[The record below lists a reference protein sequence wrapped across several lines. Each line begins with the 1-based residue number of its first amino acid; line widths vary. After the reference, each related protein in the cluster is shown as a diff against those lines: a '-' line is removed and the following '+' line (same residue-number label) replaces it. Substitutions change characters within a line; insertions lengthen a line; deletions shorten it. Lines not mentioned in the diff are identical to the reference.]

1 MHKII
6 LAGALAGVTFFE
18 VVVSEGHTSRIE
30 GSVPQRELKGD
41 RLPAGPACSPS
52 AWQHDSTGCVRKQT
66 PAAEHP
72 PQVRGCGNADLRSL
86 MAPAAFIDRCDC
98 PTEDRHVQPLQR
110 IL

>member
-30 GSVPQRELKGD
+30 GSVPQRALKGD

-52 AWQHDSTGCVRKQT
+52 AWQHDSIRCVRKQT
-66 PAAEHP
+66 PAVEQP
-72 PQVRGCGNADLRSL
+72 PQIREVQVALADRFLT
-86 MAPAAFIDRCDC
+86 APAAFIARCDC
-98 PTEDRHVQPLQR
+98 PH
-110 IL
+110 

>member
-6 LAGALAGVTFFE
+6 PAGAPGGITFFE

-30 GSVPQRELKGD
+30 GSVPQRKGD

-52 AWQHDSTGCVRKQT
+52 AWQHDSTRCVRKQT

-72 PQVRGCGNADLRSL
+72 PQVHQVQVAIADRSL

-98 PTEDRHVQPLQR
+98 PH
-110 IL
+110 